1 MELQV
6 TNLNF
11 SYTENFNI
19 STVAVQLRGQNERN
33 NLNAY
38 IVLDET
44 DGTLNDMT
52 PRQITEKAIEKLKA
66 EVGA

>member
-44 DGTLNDMT
+44 DGDLNDMT